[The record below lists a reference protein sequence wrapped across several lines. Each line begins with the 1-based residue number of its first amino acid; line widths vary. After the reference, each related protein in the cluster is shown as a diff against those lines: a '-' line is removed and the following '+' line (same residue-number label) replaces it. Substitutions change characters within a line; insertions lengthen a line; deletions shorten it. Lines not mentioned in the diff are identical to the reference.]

1 MAAHLKK
8 SVWFIP
14 NIPSSTTASDV
25 LRAFHQVSETGW
37 DIDVSVRPYRKR
49 AGSANDTLN
58 RFFARVKFK
67 CPGAVL
73 TEKALVTMHQQ
84 ISIPGS
90 DTLVAFSVN
99 PESAPFPSQGGIPR
113 LVKGLPQGYTAGQLY
128 DLLRPKTSVAS
139 IRIHVDF
146 TSVWFH
152 KEEDIVESVPL
163 ENGGKLMFQAYD
175 PLVLF
180 CGGLA
185 HGTDETM
192 LRNALIDC
200 EGIKDISLR
209 RKKGRGLPF
218 AFVSFETAD
227 QAFIAKKKLHGTTVN
242 SKKISVQYSNKEY
255 KEVPVKEQKRTD
267 GGKEAELPPS
277 PEVPI
282 ANVQQTPTTPDAG
295 ACTKHIVIDGK
306 VSDQW
311 VEIWKNEADTSKAQL
326 VEARRRAVAVEEQLQ
341 LLKAEKDQKLAEIQ
355 HLKEQ
360 NLKLKEVQ
368 EDNAKLQVEI
378 NDLKRRLEL
387 SESRKKIL
395 EMQADAPMWQEA
407 KKKREAA
414 EKKAEAERK
423 RKAELEESKRKVR
436 EIQEAE
442 ARRKKA
448 EEAAKKKEQER
459 KEREQRE
466 EQKRKKEAEARRKQE
481 EEAAKKREQERKERE
496 EREEQERKQEKARR
510 EQAWQEATIKER
522 ARLKRR
528 AHSLWGLRQWSNT
541 RALERVQILM
551 DEFEKTK
558 FSESQPATFEI
569 IPWPVLTDPLLLK
582 VEHIDWAGVEEF
594 FAMARAEL
602 TVAEYKKTVE
612 KLHKMFH
619 PDRWRARAILK
630 TVFDEDLSHTLE
642 EAGNTVSQAM
652 TPLWRASKAL

>member
-14 NIPSSTTASDV
+14 NIPTSITVSDV
-25 LRAFHQVSETGW
+25 LHAFHQVSETGW
-37 DIDVSVRPYRKR
+37 DIDVTVRPHRKR
-49 AGSANDTLN
+49 AGSANDSPTLS
-58 RFFARVKFK
+58 FARIVWWRSPSTQMARRFPRK
-67 CPGAVL
+67 
-73 TEKALVTMHQQ
+73 
-84 ISIPGS
+84 
-90 DTLVAFSVN
+90 VAF
-99 PESAPFPSQGGIPR
+99 PR
-113 LVKGLPQGYTAGQLY
+113 LAKGLPQGYTAGQLY
-128 DLLRPKTSVAS
+128 DLLRLKTSLAS
-139 IRIHVDF
+139 IRVHVDF

-163 ENGGKLMFQAYD
+163 ENGGKLTLQAYD
-175 PLVLF
+175 PSTLF
-180 CGGLA
+180 CAGLK

-200 EGIKDISLR
+200 EGIKDG
-209 RKKGRGLPF
+209 KGRRAPPF

-242 SKKISVQYSNKEY
+242 SKKISVQYKEY
-255 KEVPVKEQKRTD
+255 KEVPVKERKRTD
-267 GGKEAELPPS
+267 EGKKAEPPAS
-277 PEVPI
+277 SDG
-282 ANVQQTPTTPDAG
+282 APTAK
-295 ACTKHIVIDGK
+295 KHVGQ
-306 VSDQW
+306 V
-311 VEIWKNEADTSKAQL
+311 
-326 VEARRRAVAVEEQLQ
+326 VAVEEQLQ
-341 LLKAEKDQKLAEIQ
+341 LLKAERDQKLAEIQ
-355 HLKEQ
+355 RLKEQ

-368 EDNAKLQVEI
+368 EDNAKLQTEI
-378 NDLKRRLEL
+378 KDLRRKLEL

-395 EMQADAPMWQEA
+395 EMQADAPLWQEA

-423 RKAELEESKRKVR
+423 RKADLEESKRKVR

-448 EEAAKKKEQER
+448 EEAAKKKEKER

-466 EQKRKKEAEARRKQE
+466 EQKRKKEEEARRKKE
-481 EEAAKKREQERKERE
+481 EEAERKREQERKERE
-496 EREEQERKQEKARR
+496 EREEQERKHEQARR
-510 EQAWQEATIKER
+510 EREWREATIRESD
-522 ARLKRR
+522 RLKRR
-528 AHSLWGLRQWSNT
+528 ARSLWGLRRWSNSC
-541 RALERVQILM
+541 ALEHVQMLM

-582 VEHIDWAGVEEF
+582 VEHIDWTGVEEF
-594 FAMARAEL
+594 FALARVEL
-602 TVAEYKKTVE
+602 TVAEYKKMVE
-612 KLHKMFH
+612 RLHKMFH

-630 TVFDEDLSHTLE
+630 TVFDGYLGHTLE

>member
-1 MAAHLKK
+1 M
-8 SVWFIP
+8 
-14 NIPSSTTASDV
+14 
-25 LRAFHQVSETGW
+25 
-37 DIDVSVRPYRKR
+37 
-49 AGSANDTLN
+49 
-58 RFFARVKFK
+58 
-67 CPGAVL
+67 
-73 TEKALVTMHQQ
+73 
-84 ISIPGS
+84 
-90 DTLVAFSVN
+90 
-99 PESAPFPSQGGIPR
+99 
-113 LVKGLPQGYTAGQLY
+113 
-128 DLLRPKTSVAS
+128 
-139 IRIHVDF
+139 
-146 TSVWFH
+146 
-152 KEEDIVESVPL
+152 
-163 ENGGKLMFQAYD
+163 
-175 PLVLF
+175 
-180 CGGLA
+180 
-185 HGTDETM
+185 
-192 LRNALIDC
+192 
-200 EGIKDISLR
+200 
-209 RKKGRGLPF
+209 
-218 AFVSFETAD
+218 
-227 QAFIAKKKLHGTTVN
+227 
-242 SKKISVQYSNKEY
+242 
-255 KEVPVKEQKRTD
+255 
-267 GGKEAELPPS
+267 
-277 PEVPI
+277 
-282 ANVQQTPTTPDAG
+282 
-295 ACTKHIVIDGK
+295 IDGK

-326 VEARRRAVAVEEQLQ
+326 VEARGRADAVEEQLQ
-341 LLKAEKDQKLAEIQ
+341 LLKTERDQKLAEIQ
-355 HLKEQ
+355 RLKEQ

-496 EREEQERKQEKARR
+496 EREEQERKQEQARR
-510 EQAWQEATIKER
+510 ERNWREATIKER

-528 AHSLWGLRQWSNT
+528 AHSLWGLLEWSNT
-541 RALERVQILM
+541 RALERVQTLM

-582 VEHIDWAGVEEF
+582 VEHIDWTGVEEF

-602 TVAEYKKTVE
+602 TVAEYKKMVE

-619 PDRWRARAILK
+619 PDRWRARALLK
-630 TVFDEDLSHTLE
+630 TVFDEYLSHTLE

>member
-37 DIDVSVRPYRKR
+37 DIDVSVRPHRKR
-49 AGSANDTLN
+49 AGSANDTLT

-67 CPGAVL
+67 LPDAGL

-90 DTLVAFSVN
+90 DTLVAFSIN
-99 PESAPFPSQGGIPR
+99 PDGAPFPSQGGIPR

-175 PLVLF
+175 PLMLF
-180 CGGLA
+180 CA
-185 HGTDETM
+185 
-192 LRNALIDC
+192 C

-311 VEIWKNEADTSKAQL
+311 VEMWKNEADTSKTQL
-326 VEARRRAVAVEEQLQ
+326 VEARGRVDAVEEQLQ
-341 LLKAEKDQKLAEIQ
+341 LLKTERDQKLAETQ

-378 NDLKRRLEL
+378 NDLKRKLEL

-466 EQKRKKEAEARRKQE
+466 EQKRKKEEEARRKQE

-510 EQAWQEATIKER
+510 ERNWREATIKER

-528 AHSLWGLRQWSNT
+528 AHSLWGLLEWSNT
-541 RALERVQILM
+541 RALERVQTLM

-602 TVAEYKKTVE
+602 TVAEYKKLVE

-630 TVFDEDLSHTLE
+630 TVFDEYLSHTLE

-652 TPLWRASKAL
+652 TPLWRASKTL